1 MEIKNDLREYGYFDQ
16 IPLSSRCEQIKDY
29 LDKKIGDVSDIREVI
44 KDTITD
50 SMSDYDE
57 KFCHTNCHIE
67 RAKKEIIHKIDDC
80 GHCDS
85 GCCCE
90 LATKED
96 ISNAI
101 EEINEH
107 TDCKFDEI
115 NFKQEF
121 HDLNEQIREINNKLG

>member
-1 MEIKNDLREYGYFDQ
+1 MEIKNDLREYGYLDQ
-16 IPLSSRCEQIKDY
+16 MPLSSRCEQIKEY
-29 LDKKIGDVSDIREVI
+29 LDKKIGDTSEIKEVI
-44 KDTITD
+44 KETITD

-67 RAKKEIIHKIDDC
+67 RAKREIISKIDGDC
-80 GHCDS
+80 GGCGCHCH
-85 GCCCE
+85 

-107 TDCKFDEI
+107 TDSKFDEI

-121 HDLNEQIREINNKLG
+121 ADLNQQIRGISDKLN

>member
-1 MEIKNDLREYGYFDQ
+1 MEIKNDLREYGYLDQ

-29 LDKKIGDVSDIREVI
+29 LDKKIGDTSEIKEVI
-44 KDTITD
+44 KETITD

-57 KFCHTNCHIE
+57 RFCHTNCHIE
-67 RAKKEIIHKIDDC
+67 RAKKEIIHKIEE
-80 GHCDS
+80 GGS
-85 GCCCE
+85 GGGCCCN

-107 TDCKFDEI
+107 TDSKFDEI

-121 HDLNEQIREINNKLG
+121 SDLNQQVREIKDKLG